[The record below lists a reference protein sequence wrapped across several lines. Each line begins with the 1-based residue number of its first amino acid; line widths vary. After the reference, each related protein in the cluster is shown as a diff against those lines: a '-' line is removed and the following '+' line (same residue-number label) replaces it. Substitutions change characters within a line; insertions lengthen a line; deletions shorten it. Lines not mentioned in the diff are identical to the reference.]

1 MNHHYVLE
9 YNVDLDNGNSFMIRK
24 KKIEHRIIDLD
35 ATEDFVIV

>member
-9 YNVDLDNGNSFMIRK
+9 YNVDLDSGNSFEIRK
-24 KKIEHRIIDLD
+24 KKIDHRIIDLD